1 MRRKL
6 SPATWEGVF
15 MLVILTVA
23 FATGLIGWF
32 VGHEMGTASSE
43 AQGIATPVTSTAT
56 GTTAQPV
63 SEQVAAGGHD
73 FVQFACAQC
82 HGEHGQ

>member
-1 MRRKL
+1 MRSGSGCAKANEDSRMKRQL
-6 SPATWEGVF
+6 SPATWEGVL

-23 FATGLIGWF
+23 AVTGLIGWF

-43 AQGIATPVTSTAT
+43 AQGNAPPVTSTAT

-63 SEQVAAGGHD
+63 SEQVAAGG
-73 FVQFACAQC
+73 A
-82 HGEHGQ
+82 

>member
-1 MRRKL
+1 
-6 SPATWEGVF
+6 

-23 FATGLIGWF
+23 AVTGLIGWF
-32 VGHEMGTASSE
+32 VGHEMGIASSD
-43 AQGIATPVTSTAT
+43 AQGNVPPVTSTAT
-56 GTTAQPV
+56 STTMAQPV

-82 HGEHGQ
+82 HGEQGEGASRPTCPR